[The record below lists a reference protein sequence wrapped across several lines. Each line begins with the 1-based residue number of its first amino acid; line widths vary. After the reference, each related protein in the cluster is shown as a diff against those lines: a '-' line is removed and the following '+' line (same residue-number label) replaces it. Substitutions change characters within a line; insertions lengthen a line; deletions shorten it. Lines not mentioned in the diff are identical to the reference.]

1 MRKYGM
7 FCIEFKCL
15 YNVKRIK
22 FTPIKEI
29 VFLLQQLVGGQSI
42 INTQVIK
49 GNQLIISN
57 HYLLN
62 DHINLEIPKDLG
74 TVDEFRPSPFAN
86 EHDF

>member
-1 MRKYGM
+1 M
-7 FCIEFKCL
+7 FI
-15 YNVKRIK
+15 NVKRECIK
-22 FTPIKEI
+22 LTSINEI
-29 VFLLQQLVGGQSI
+29 VFSLQWLVGGHLI

-62 DHINLEIPKDLG
+62 DHIDLEVPKDLG

-86 EHDF
+86 EQNF

>member
-1 MRKYGM
+1 M
-7 FCIEFKCL
+7 FCIEFQ
-15 YNVKRIK
+15 NVKREGIK
-22 FTPIKEI
+22 LTSIYEI
-29 VFLLQQLVGGQSI
+29 VFSLQWLVGGHLI

-62 DHINLEIPKDLG
+62 DHINLEVPKDLG
-74 TVDEFRPSPFAN
+74 SRDEFRPSPFAN

>member
-1 MRKYGM
+1 MECM
-7 FCIEFKCL
+7 FCIEFQNV

-22 FTPIKEI
+22 FTSINEI
-29 VFLLQQLVGGQSI
+29 VFLLQWLVGGHLI
-42 INTQVIK
+42 INTLVIK

-62 DHINLEIPKDLG
+62 DHINLEVPKDLG
-74 TVDEFRPSPFAN
+74 SRDEFRPNPFAN